1 MEDRSPLHQYTSSFA
16 ITTRRPVAIL
26 MIVMAVC
33 VFGWVSYQRLSLNLM
48 PDISYPTVTVRTEYP
63 GTAPEEVETLLSR
76 PLEEE
81 LSIVPHLVNI
91 SSISKAGQSDII
103 LEFEWDTDMNT
114 ITQDIREKVDRVW
127 LPEDAKK
134 PLLLRYDPSLDPI
147 MRIGLHGP
155 QTLYALRY
163 LAEHEIKR
171 ELEALGGVAAVKAK
185 GGLEEEIHVSL
196 NERQIAIMGLDI
208 AQINTRLAQNNV
220 NLPGGNLREGQVEY
234 LIRTL
239 NEFQSVE
246 EISDLIVARHG
257 GVDIH
262 VRDIGEVYRSHK
274 DREII
279 TRVNERESVEIEVYK
294 EADANIVAV
303 AHRVRNSLYGLPV
316 QREYVERLKK
326 EEEEKKKEEEV
337 EEEEGEEKKEE
348 EGEEKKDDLKEKKK
362 EAAREMIE
370 FLRMTDFLNYRL
382 PEGAELEV
390 LSDQSIFIQNSIAE
404 VQTSALLGGAMAI
417 LVLFVFLRN
426 VVHTLIIGLTI
437 PVSIIA
443 TFAPMYIFDVSL
455 NIMSLGGLALGVGML
470 VDNSIV
476 VLESI
481 FRCREEGDDLIRA
494 TIRGTGEV
502 GTAVFASTLTTIAVF
517 FPIVF
522 VEGVAGQVFGDM
534 SLTVVFSL
542 LASLGVALFFIPML
556 ASRQVQ
562 RHDGSLLRQLQRSDF
577 LRLEALE
584 RTRQILAAKDQPL
597 IGRLL
602 GVLLAL
608 PYLLYEMVRRVL
620 LAIATLAAAVLKLVG
635 ILLFELLWLL
645 IKPVEHVWVKPE
657 RTFQSGVSSWAR
669 SDRLTVRRLT
679 HWVWIALLAVGVV
692 YTGLTAAELIPE
704 EVFAPIKGVVE
715 GFDPMWISAGL
726 FALLAVALAFSLQD
740 FNRVWPDILSFE
752 AAADLAGGMQQYCGW
767 LISGMQGYCGWVG
780 EASQLVWKIGKVL
793 LFPPV
798 LIYLVLRF
806 ITVFCKVLLFPVIL
820 VYQVFRFIFQ
830 SVLRLVG
837 IVLHVALMLLGLVFM
852 TVLFLL
858 AMLLLPVFLPLLF
871 LFEKGFGL
879 VQQAYPI
886 LLRAAL
892 RQRLV
897 VIGLA
902 AAAFLFCWYE
912 LVPRL
917 GSELIP
923 QVHQAEFNLDISL
936 PVGTPLE
943 KTAAV
948 VRRIEAVAQRQ
959 PEVERLSTTVG
970 TDMSA
975 TSSSEEGEHT
985 AQVTI
990 KMQDGSTAVQEETL
1004 IERLRVRLRDLPE
1017 VEIEVSHPALFSF
1030 KTPIEVEIR
1039 GFDLLTLRRLSSEAE
1054 VRLSTISGLV
1064 DVKSSL
1070 RVGNPE
1076 LQISYK
1082 RDRLAEFGLSLR
1094 NVAEL
1099 VRHKVQGR
1107 VATDF
1112 REKERQIDVL
1122 VRLREQD
1129 RLGLNELERLVINPN
1144 AQIPIRLTAVADI
1157 RVNEG
1162 PSEIRRIDQQR
1173 AALITANIQG
1183 VDLGTASVLINEVMQ
1198 DIEYPTGFGYFIS
1211 GQNREME
1218 TSMRSLYFALG
1229 LAIFL
1234 VYIVMASQFE
1244 SLVHP
1249 FVIMFTVPLA
1259 LIGVIAVLYLG
1270 EIPLSVVVFI
1280 GMIML
1285 AGIVVNNAIVLV
1297 DYINTLRRGGME
1309 KLEAIVQ
1316 AGSVRLRPILMTTMT
1331 TVLGLLPMAL
1341 GLGEGAEIRTPMAI
1355 TVIAGLT
1362 SSTFLTLVVIPT
1374 VYSLVDRRS

>member
-1 MEDRSPLHQYTSSFA
+1 MENNSSLRQQNSSFA
-16 ITTRRPVAIL
+16 ITTQRPVAIL

-81 LSIVPHLVNI
+81 LSIVPNLVNI

-114 ITQDIREKVDRVW
+114 ISQDVREKVDRVW

-171 ELEALGGVAAVKAK
+171 ELEALAGVAAVKVK
-185 GGLEEEIHVSL
+185 GGLEEEIHVAL
-196 NERQIAIMGLDI
+196 NERQISIMGLDI
-208 AQINTRLAQNNV
+208 TQINNRLAQNNI

-239 NEFQSVE
+239 NEFQTVE
-246 EISDLIVARHG
+246 EIAELIVARQN

-262 VRDIGEVYRSHK
+262 LRDIGEVYRSHK

-279 TRVNERESVEIEVYK
+279 TRVSGRESIEIEIYK

-303 AHRVRNSLYGLPV
+303 AHRVRNALYGFPAQLA
-316 QREYVERLKK
+316 YVENLQKQEEEAKAAEEKETGEEGEEEKK
-326 EEEEKKKEEEV
+326 EESKEGEEEQQEELKKKKEEE
-337 EEEEGEEKKEE
+337 
-348 EGEEKKDDLKEKKK
+348 
-362 EAAREMIE
+362 ARRTIE
-370 FLRMTDFLNYRL
+370 FLRMTDFISFRM
-382 PEGAELEV
+382 PEEAELEV
-390 LSDQSIFIQNSIAE
+390 LSDQSIFIQNSISE

-417 LVLFVFLRN
+417 LVLFIFLRN
-426 VVHTLIIGLTI
+426 IVHTLIIGLTI
-437 PVSIIA
+437 PVSIVA

-542 LASLGVALFFIPML
+542 LASLAVALFFIPML

-562 RHDGSLLRQLQRSDF
+562 GDGDSLLQKLQGSDF
-577 LRLEALE
+577 LRLQALE
-584 RTRQILAAKDQPL
+584 QARQVLADNETPL
-597 IGRLL
+597 VKRLPR
-602 GVLLAL
+602 VLLAL
-608 PYLLYEMVRRVL
+608 PYLFYEMVQRIL
-620 LAIATLAAAVLKLVG
+620 LGISTLAAATLKLVG
-635 ILLFELLWLL
+635 ILLYELLWWL
-645 IKPVEHVWVKPE
+645 IKPIEYFLIKPE
-657 RTFQSGVSSWAR
+657 RTSQISVNSWAQ
-669 SDRLTVRRLT
+669 SDRLTVRHLS
-679 HWVWIALLAVGVV
+679 HWVWIALLAVDVI
-692 YTGLTAAELIPE
+692 YTGLTVSEVIPG
-704 EVFAPIKGVVE
+704 EVFEGIVE
-715 GFDPMWISAGL
+715 GFEPMWITAGL
-726 FALLAVALAFSLQD
+726 SALLALSLAFSLQE
-740 FNRVWPDILSFE
+740 FERVWPGILHFGS
-752 AAADLAGGMQQYCGW
+752 APGLTVSAQSYRAW
-767 LISGMQGYCGWVG
+767 LGRSRI
-780 EASQLVWKIGKVL
+780 VWRIFKWL
-793 LFPPV
+793 TSP
-798 LIYLVLRF
+798 LVL
-806 ITVFCKVLLFPVIL
+806 
-820 VYQVFRFIFQ
+820 VYLVFRFLLQ

-837 IVLHVALMLLGLVFM
+837 IGLHVGLMLIGLVFVA
-852 TVLFLL
+852 VLFLL
-858 AMLLLPVFLPLLF
+858 AMLLLPLFLPVLF

-879 VQQAYPI
+879 VQSGYPV

-892 RQRLV
+892 QQRLLV
-897 VIGLA
+897 VGLA
-902 AAAFLFCWYE
+902 AGLFMGCWYG

-923 QVHQAEFNLDISL
+923 QVHQAEFNLNITL

-943 KTAAV
+943 KTAEV
-948 VRRIEAVAQRQ
+948 VSRIEAVAERQ
-959 PEVERLSTTVG
+959 PGVERMSTTVG
-970 TDMSA
+970 TDKSA
-975 TSSSEEGEHT
+975 SSSSEEGEHT
-985 AQVTI
+985 ARVTI
-990 KMQDGSTAVQEETL
+990 KMQEGSTAPEEEAL
-1004 IERLRVRLRDLPE
+1004 IERLRGLLSDIPE
-1017 VEIEVSHPALFSF
+1017 VKIEVSHPALFSF

-1039 GFDLLTLRRLSSEAE
+1039 GFDLLTLRRLSRDVEA
-1054 VRLSTISGLV
+1054 RLSTVPGLV

-1070 RVGNPE
+1070 QAGNPE
-1076 LQISYK
+1076 LQITYK

-1099 VRHKVQGR
+1099 VRNKVQGR
-1107 VATDF
+1107 VVTDF

-1122 VRLREQD
+1122 VRLREAD
-1129 RLGLNELERLVINPN
+1129 RLGLEELRRLVINPN
-1144 AQIPIRLTAVADI
+1144 TEVPIRLAAVAGI
-1157 RVNEG
+1157 QVNEG

-1183 VDLGTASVLINEVMQ
+1183 VDLGSVSVLINEVMRQ
-1198 DIEYPTGFGYFIS
+1198 IEYPSGFNYFIS
-1211 GQNREME
+1211 GQNKEME

-1244 SLVHP
+1244 SLIHP

-1270 EIPLSVVVFI
+1270 SIPLSIVVFI

-1355 TVIAGLT
+1355 TVIAGLS

-1374 VYSLVDRRS
+1374 VYSLMDRRS

>member
-1 MEDRSPLHQYTSSFA
+1 MDDSPRQGRYSSAFA
-16 ITTRRPVAIL
+16 ITTQRPVAIL
-26 MIVMAVC
+26 MIVMAIC

-81 LSIVPHLVNI
+81 LSIVSGLVNI
-91 SSISKAGQSDII
+91 TSISKAGQSDII
-103 LEFEWDTDMNT
+103 LEFEWDTDMNS
-114 ITQDIREKVDRVW
+114 IVQDVREKVDRVW
-127 LPEDAKK
+127 LPEEAKK

-147 MRIGLHGP
+147 MRVGLHGP
-155 QTLYALRY
+155 QDLYALRY

-171 ELEALGGVAAVKAK
+171 ELEKQEGVAAVKVK
-185 GGLEEEIHVSL
+185 GGLEEEIHVAL
-196 NERQIAIMGLDI
+196 NERQIALMGLDI
-208 AQINTRLAQNNV
+208 GQINARLAANNV
-220 NLPGGNLREGQVEY
+220 NMPGGNLREGQVEY

-239 NEFQSVE
+239 NEFQTID
-246 EISDLIVARHG
+246 EIAELIVAQQG
-257 GVDIH
+257 GADIH
-262 VRDIGEVYRSHK
+262 LRDIGEVYRSHK
-274 DREII
+274 DREIV
-279 TRVNERESVEIEVYK
+279 TRVNGGESIEIEIYK
-294 EADANIVAV
+294 EADANIVEV
-303 AHRVRNSLYGLPV
+303 AHLVRNALYGLPV
-316 QREYVERLKK
+316 QRAFVDQLQKEEEQKQAEEEGTEEGEEK
-326 EEEEKKKEEEV
+326 GEQGEEEEEEKKKEEE
-337 EEEEGEEKKEE
+337 EGAEKKEG
-348 EGEEKKDDLKEKKK
+348 EGDLQEEKRA
-362 EAAREMIE
+362 AARQAIE
-370 FLRMTDFLNYRL
+370 FLKMTDFISFRL

-390 LSDQSIFIQNSIAE
+390 LSDQSIFIENSIDE
-404 VQTSALLGGAMAI
+404 VKSSAMLGGLMAV
-417 LVLFVFLRN
+417 LVLFIFLRN

-437 PVSIIA
+437 PISIVA

-542 LASLGVALFFIPML
+542 LASLCVALFFIPML
-556 ASRQVQ
+556 ASRQLQ
-562 RHDGSLLRQLQRSDF
+562 EGDESLLQQLQKSDF
-577 LRLEALE
+577 LQLHALE
-584 RTRQILAAKDQPL
+584 RARQA
-597 IGRLL
+597 IGEKEKRLVERLL
-602 GVLLAL
+602 PVVLAL
-608 PYLLYEMVRRVL
+608 PYLIFEMGQRL
-620 LAIATLAAAVLKLVG
+620 LLGIATLVAAVLKLVW
-635 ILLFELLWLL
+635 ILVIELLWVLL
-645 IKPVEHVWVKPE
+645 KPIEKFWLKPE
-657 RTFQSGVSSWAR
+657 RTFQSRMNDWAE
-669 SDRLTVRRLT
+669 SDRFTARRLT
-679 HWVWIALLAVGVV
+679 HWVWVALLAVNVLF
-692 YTGLTAAELIPE
+692 TGLLSAEIIPK
-704 EVFAPIKGVVE
+704 EVFEKIE
-715 GFDPMWISAGL
+715 GFDPAWITQGLAGL
-726 FALLAVALAFSLQD
+726 TGLVLAFAMQD
-740 FNRVWPDILSFE
+740 FERVWSGIVGFGSPSALTR
-752 AAADLAGGMQQYCGW
+752 
-767 LISGMQGYCGWVG
+767 GMQGYWGWVG
-780 EASQLVWKIGKVL
+780 RSSHLVWKILKL
-793 LFPPV
+793 PLFP
-798 LIYLVLRF
+798 LVL
-806 ITVFCKVLLFPVIL
+806 
-820 VYQVFRFIFQ
+820 VYLIFRFLFQ

-837 IVLHVALMLLGLVFM
+837 IVLHVALMLFGLVLV
-852 TVLFLL
+852 TALFLL
-858 AMLLLPVFLPLLF
+858 GMVLLPLFLPLLF

-879 VQQAYPI
+879 VQQAYPT
-886 LLRAAL
+886 LLRGAL
-892 RQRLV
+892 RQRLAV
-897 VIGLA
+897 VGLA
-902 AAAFLFCWYE
+902 LISFLLCWYQ

-943 KTAAV
+943 KTAEV
-948 VRRIEAVAQRQ
+948 TQRIEVVVQKQ
-959 PEVERLSTTVG
+959 PEVERMATTVG
-970 TDMSA
+970 TDMA
-975 TSSSEEGEHT
+975 ASSSSQEGEHT
-985 AQVTI
+985 SQVTI
-990 KMQDGSTAVQEETL
+990 KMKEGSTAVEEEGL
-1004 IERLRVRLRDLPE
+1004 VKRLRGLLSDLPE
-1017 VEIEVSHPALFSF
+1017 VKIEVSHPALFSF
-1030 KTPIEVEIR
+1030 KTPVEVEIR
-1039 GFDLLTLRRLSSEAE
+1039 GYNLVTLRQLSQVAEERL
-1054 VRLSTISGLV
+1054 RTIPGLV

-1070 RVGNPE
+1070 QAGNPE

-1082 RDRLAEFGLSLR
+1082 RDRLAEFGLALR

-1099 VRHKVQGR
+1099 VRNKVQGR

-1112 REKERQIDVL
+1112 REKEQQIDVL
-1122 VRLREQD
+1122 VRLREAD
-1129 RLGLNELERLVINPN
+1129 RLGLSELERLVINPR
-1144 AQIPIRLTAVADI
+1144 AEVPIRLAAVADI

-1183 VDLGTASVLINEVMQ
+1183 IDLGTASVLINEELQ

-1211 GQNREME
+1211 GQNKEME
-1218 TSMRSLYFALG
+1218 TSMRSLYAALA

-1259 LIGVIAVLYLG
+1259 LIGVIAILFLG
-1270 EIPLSVVVFI
+1270 KIPLSIVVFI

-1297 DYINTLRRGGME
+1297 DYINTLRRSGME
-1309 KLEAIVQ
+1309 KIEAIVQ

-1355 TVIAGLT
+1355 TVIAGLS
-1362 SSTFLTLVVIPT
+1362 SSTVLTLVVIPV
-1374 VYSLVDRRS
+1374 VYSLFDRRS

>member
-1 MEDRSPLHQYTSSFA
+1 MAETNDTASLRQRQPASGFA
-16 ITTRRPVAIL
+16 ITTQRPVAIL
-26 MIVMAVC
+26 MIVMAIC

-81 LSIVPHLVNI
+81 LSIVPGLVNI
-91 SSISKAGQSDII
+91 TSISKAGQSDII
-103 LEFEWDTDMNT
+103 LEFEWDTDMNS
-114 ITQDIREKVDRVW
+114 IIQDVREKVDRVW
-127 LPEDAKK
+127 LPEEAKK

-147 MRIGLHGP
+147 MRVGLHGP
-155 QTLYALRY
+155 QNLYALRY

-171 ELEALGGVAAVKAK
+171 ELEKQEGVAAVKVK
-185 GGLEEEIHVSL
+185 GGLEEEIHVAL
-196 NERQIAIMGLDI
+196 NERQISLMGLDI
-208 AQINTRLAQNNV
+208 GQINARLAQNNV

-239 NEFQSVE
+239 NEFQTVG
-246 EISDLIVARHG
+246 EIAELIVAQHG
-257 GVDIH
+257 GADIYL
-262 VRDIGEVYRSHK
+262 RDIAEVYRSHK

-279 TRVNERESVEIEVYK
+279 TRVNGGESIEIEIYK

-303 AHRVRNSLYGLPV
+303 AHRVRSALYGLPV
-316 QREYVERLKK
+316 QRAFVEQLQK
-326 EEEEKKKEEEV
+326 EEEERKQAEEEEAAGGEEEV
-337 EEEEGEEKKEE
+337 AADEEEGE
-348 EGEEKKDDLKEKKK
+348 KKDGEKDEALQDKKK
-362 EAAREMIE
+362 EAARLTIE
-370 FLRMTDFLNYRL
+370 FLRMTDFISFRL

-390 LSDQSIFIQNSIAE
+390 LSDQSVFIQNSIEE
-404 VQTSALLGGAMAI
+404 VKSSAMLGGIMAV

-437 PVSIIA
+437 PISVVA

-542 LASLGVALFFIPML
+542 LASLAVALFFIPML
-556 ASRQVQ
+556 ASRQLQ
-562 RHDGSLLRQLQRSDF
+562 QGDGAQLLQQLRQSDF
-577 LRLEALE
+577 LRLHALE
-584 RTRQILAAKDQPL
+584 RAREALAEKEKPVTR
-597 IGRLL
+597 RLL
-602 GVLLAL
+602 PVVTAL
-608 PYLLYEMVRRVL
+608 PYLVYEMGVRL
-620 LAIATLAAAVLKLVG
+620 LLGIATLVAALLKVTWILV
-635 ILLFELLWLL
+635 FELLWVL
-645 IKPVEHVWVKPE
+645 IKPVEYFLVKPE
-657 RTFQSGVSSWAR
+657 QTFQGRIGAWAE
-669 SDRLTVRRLT
+669 SDRFTGRRLT
-679 HWVWIALLAVGVV
+679 HWAWVALL
-692 YTGLTAAELIPE
+692 GLTVLFAGLTSYEVIPG
-704 EVFAPIKGVVE
+704 EVFEPVQKAVE
-715 GFDPMWISAGL
+715 GFAPSWITAGL
-726 FALLAVALAFSLQD
+726 AGLTAVALAFALQE
-740 FNRVWPDILSFE
+740 FGRVWPGITGFGS
-752 AAADLAGGMQQYCGW
+752 ASALAQ
-767 LISGMQGYCGWVG
+767 GMQGYWSWVG
-780 EASQLVWKIGKVL
+780 RSSRWVWKILKAL
-793 LFPPV
+793 LLP
-798 LIYLVLRF
+798 LVL
-806 ITVFCKVLLFPVIL
+806 
-820 VYQVFRFIFQ
+820 VYLIFRFVFQ
-830 SVLRLVG
+830 SVVRLVG
-837 IVLHVALMLLGLVFM
+837 IALHVALMLFALIFV
-852 TVLFLL
+852 TALFLL
-858 AMLLLPVFLPLLF
+858 AMVLLPLFLPLLF
-871 LFEKGFGL
+871 LFEKGFSL
-879 VQQAYPI
+879 VQQGYPV
-886 LLRAAL
+886 LLKAAL

-897 VIGLA
+897 VAGLA
-902 AAAFLFCWYE
+902 LAAFLGCWYQ

-936 PVGTPLE
+936 PVGSPLE
-943 KTAAV
+943 KTAEV
-948 VRRIEAVAQRQ
+948 VQRIEAVAQKQ
-959 PEVERLSTTVG
+959 PEVERMATTVG

-975 TSSSEEGEHT
+975 SSSADEGEHT
-985 AQVTI
+985 AQVTV
-990 KMQDGSTAVQEETL
+990 KMKEGSTAIQEEVL
-1004 IERLRVRLRDLPE
+1004 IERLRGLLSELPE
-1017 VEIEVSHPALFSF
+1017 VKIEVSHPALFSF
-1030 KTPIEVEIR
+1030 KTPVEVEIR
-1039 GFDLLTLRRLSSEAE
+1039 GYDLVTLRRMSQEAVE
-1054 VRLSTISGLV
+1054 RLKTIPGLV
-1064 DVKSSL
+1064 DVRSSL
-1070 RVGNPE
+1070 QVGNPE
-1076 LQISYK
+1076 LQISYR

-1099 VRHKVQGR
+1099 VRSKVQGK

-1112 REKERQIDVL
+1112 REKEQQIDVL
-1122 VRLREQD
+1122 VRLREAD
-1129 RLGLNELERLVINPN
+1129 RLGLNELEQLVVNPG
-1144 AQIPIRLTAVADI
+1144 AVVPIRLSAVADI

-1183 VDLGTASVLINEVMQ
+1183 IDLGTASVLINDVLQ

-1211 GQNREME
+1211 GQNKEME
-1218 TSMRSLYFALG
+1218 TSMRSLYFALA

-1259 LIGVIAVLYLG
+1259 LIGVIAILYLG
-1270 EIPLSVVVFI
+1270 QIPLSIVVFI

-1297 DYINTLRRGGME
+1297 DYINTLRRSGMG
-1309 KLEAIVQ
+1309 KMEAIVQ
-1316 AGSVRLRPILMTTMT
+1316 AGSVRLRPILMTTLT

-1355 TVIAGLT
+1355 TVIAGLS
-1362 SSTFLTLVVIPT
+1362 SSTVLTLVVIPV
-1374 VYSLVDRRS
+1374 VYSLMDRRS